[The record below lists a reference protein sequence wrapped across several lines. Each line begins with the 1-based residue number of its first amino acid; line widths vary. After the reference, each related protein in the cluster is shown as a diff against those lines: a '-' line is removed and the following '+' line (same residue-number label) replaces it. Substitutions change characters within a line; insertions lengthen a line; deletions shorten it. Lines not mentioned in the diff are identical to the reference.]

1 MIYIALPVLNESQYV
16 PDLLECIENQ
26 QFVDF
31 EVFICV
37 NNYERWWHDDEL
49 KLQCHD
55 NQRTIE
61 LLKQVTNFKITL
73 LDKSSP
79 SKGWVGKKGGVGYA
93 RKLLMDSINEL
104 AKKDDIIVSIDAD
117 TYYPPD
123 YLRKINDFFNE
134 KSCIGLSVPYYH
146 KLGDENDKLI
156 LRYEI
161 YMRYYFL
168 NMYRIKNPY
177 AFTAIGS
184 AMAFP
189 VWAYR
194 KVGGL
199 TPVKSGEDF
208 YFIQKL
214 TKTEKICNWVDTC
227 AYPSSRFSNRVDFGT
242 GPAIIKGNRG
252 DWSSY
257 PLYDFNLFD
266 KVKQTFSLFRD
277 MYKEDIETSMDDFLK
292 VQFKTQ
298 NLWEPLRNN
307 YKDVDNFIKACENKV
322 DALRI
327 LQYLKSEYTK
337 RPTQDSL
344 VLKNYLYKFHSNEF
358 DENMRTIISNFNY
371 ESASTEDLSKIR
383 DFLFYLEQN
392 FRKYK

>member
-16 PDLLECIENQ
+16 PDLLECLKNQ
-26 QFVDF
+26 QFIDF
-31 EVFICV
+31 EIFICV
-37 NNYERWWHDDEL
+37 NNYEQWWHDDEL

-55 NQRTIE
+55 NQQTIE
-61 LLKQVTNFKITL
+61 YLKQVADLKITL

-79 SKGWVGKKGGVGYA
+79 SRGWLKKKGGVGHA
-93 RKLLMDSINEL
+93 RKLLMDSINEV
-104 AKKDDIIVSIDAD
+104 AKEDDIIVSIDAD

-123 YLRKINDFFNE
+123 YLKKINDFFND
-134 KSCIGLSVPYYH
+134 KACIGLSVPYYH
-146 KLGDENDKLI
+146 KLGDENDILI

-161 YMRYYFL
+161 YMRYYLL

-177 AFTAIGS
+177 AFTAVGS

-227 AYPSSRFSNRVDFGT
+227 AYPSSRFSSRVDFGT

-266 KVKQTFSLFRD
+266 KVRQTFSLFKEL
-277 MYKEDIETSMDDFLK
+277 YKADIETSMDDFLK
-292 VQFKTQ
+292 NQFKTQ

-307 YKDVDNFIKACENKV
+307 YKDVDNFVKACENKV

-337 RPTQDSL
+337 TPTNDSL
-344 VLKNYLYKFHSNEF
+344 VLKNYLFKFHSVEM
-358 DENMRTIISNFNY
+358 DKNMRTIISNFNY
-371 ESASTEDLSKIR
+371 ETTSTEDLSKIR

-392 FRKYK
+392 SRKYK